1 MDHGL
6 VNGDRADSAEID
18 VLRRKCLNLEEENR
32 RLRSLLLNMALHQ
45 DPLRCRRNDQLRRL
59 RISPN

>member
-6 VNGDRADSAEID
+6 VNGDRAGSAEID

-32 RLRSLLLNMALHQ
+32 RLRSLLNMGLHQ
-45 DPLRCRRNDQLRRL
+45 DPLRCRHNDQLRRL